1 MLIMSVDKNSANK
14 KLQNVIDLYY
24 NEDINFILNNYG
36 ICNNT
41 NTDII
46 NSTDN
51 ENKIKLFF
59 DYIKNIEVY
68 DVIIVYWRK

>member
-1 MLIMSVDKNSANK
+1 MSVDKNSANK

-46 NSTDN
+46 NNTDN
-51 ENKIKLFF
+51 ENKIKLF
-59 DYIKNIEVY
+59 IGENKNKNY
-68 DVIIVYWRK
+68 GNRNSGT

>member
-1 MLIMSVDKNSANK
+1 MSVDKNSANK

-46 NSTDN
+46 NNTDN